1 MAARVTSDR
10 LVGRDE
16 ELAEL
21 RTALVAAAAGRASLV
36 LLAGESGVG
45 KTRLL
50 RELFRGARADG
61 TLALC
66 GDSVELGEGELPY
79 APLVSALRPLV
90 RDGDEVF
97 DVLGPSAR
105 EALARLLP
113 GLPGGEGSLPLAP
126 LHDAAAQAHLFEAVL
141 DLLDALGAR
150 RPVVLALE
158 DVHWADRS
166 TRAFLAFLA
175 RSLGSERVLVV
186 ASYRSD
192 ELHRRHPLRPLLAE
206 LSHLRRIELEPLG
219 EDALEAAVEEI
230 LGAPPG
236 PELMSRLWARSE
248 GNPLYME
255 ELLAAGSDGRGVL
268 PATLRDALMVRVER
282 ASDDTQEVLR
292 LLAVAERPDHDL
304 LTEAGDLD
312 PRALREAL
320 REAAAAHLVVAG
332 PEGTYAFRHAL
343 QREVVADDL
352 LPGERAELHGRIAEA
367 LERRAAE
374 EAGPGGAGHLLSAA
388 IALHRL
394 GAGDRA
400 AALRASVAAAH
411 AAECVHANGEAAA
424 LLERALELFGQVP
437 DAEALAGTDRV
448 GLLVQAA
455 DAHLLAEDRQRAE
468 DLLEGALEELD
479 PEHDT
484 RRVAAVLARLSR
496 VQWALTSNDAA
507 LETARHGLEL
517 LPAGEP
523 SAERAALAS
532 WWAKM
537 RMLQGRYREALRLA
551 RDAAEVADRAGDDA
565 SKARARD
572 AIGVSLMALGDVDE
586 GAGVLREAI
595 AAARALDRPQELATA
610 YVNLA
615 DHLHL
620 AGRSR
625 EALGVAEEGLAAA
638 RGDATYPSEWLALQ
652 AAEVAFDLGDWS
664 AAAAHVPANAERR
677 YTGAMLLHLLLG
689 RGELALGRGEHDRAA
704 ELLRRASAGAE
715 GSREPQV
722 HGPLGALLAELR
734 RREGDLDAARA
745 AVDDALDRIEFCTED
760 VARIARVSAAG
771 VTVEADRAQ
780 RARDLAEP
788 EVERDALSCADLL
801 LARVAAAAEEGGPVE
816 RAWEASARA
825 EHARAA
831 GRPDPAAWAAAAD
844 AWSQV
849 ERPYQAALAHW
860 RGAEAHLALDDRPAA
875 AGAARA
881 ALDQARRLGATWL
894 QGEVEGLVTRARLRP
909 AEVAAAADGGGD
921 GDATDDPVGLTPRE
935 RQVLALVARGATNR
949 EIGAELFMA
958 EKTASVHVSRILAK
972 LDVKTRTQAAALAHR
987 LGLEG

>member
-21 RTALVAAAAGRASLV
+21 RAALAAAAGGRASLV
-36 LLAGESGVG
+36 LLAGDSGVG

-50 RELFRGARADG
+50 RELFRSAREDGA
-61 TLALC
+61 LALC
-66 GDSVELGEGELPY
+66 GDSVELGDGELPY

-97 DVLGPSAR
+97 DALAPGAR

-113 GLPGGEGSLPLAP
+113 GLPGGTGGLPLAP
-126 LHDAAAQAHLFEAVL
+126 LQDAAAQAHLFEAIL

-206 LSHLRRIELEPLG
+206 LSHVPRVELAPLG

-230 LGAPPG
+230 LGTPPG
-236 PELMSRLWARSE
+236 PELMRRLWARSE

-255 ELLAAGSDGRGVL
+255 ELLAAGSDGRGGL

-304 LTEAGDLD
+304 LAEVAGLD

-320 REAAAAHLVVAG
+320 REAVAAHLVVAG

-352 LPGERAELHGRIAEA
+352 LPGERADLHGRVAEA
-367 LERRAAE
+367 LERRAADS
-374 EAGPGGAGHLLSAA
+374 GPAGAGHLLSAA

-479 PEHDT
+479 PQHDA

-523 SAERAALAS
+523 SAERAALTS

-551 RDAAEVADRAGDDA
+551 RDAAEVADRVGDDA

-572 AIGVSLMALGDVDE
+572 AIGVSLMALGDVDD

-595 AAARALDRPQELATA
+595 AAARTLDRPQELATA

-638 RGDATYPSEWLALQ
+638 DGDATYPSEWLALQ
-652 AAEVAFDLGDWS
+652 AAEIDFDLGDWS
-664 AAAAHVPANAERR
+664 AAAARVPAHAERR

-689 RGELALGRGEHDRAA
+689 RAELALGRGEHERAA
-704 ELLRRASAGAE
+704 DLLRRASAGAE

-780 RARDLAEP
+780 RARDLGEP
-788 EVERDALSCADLL
+788 EVER
-801 LARVAAAAEEGGPVE
+801 
-816 RAWEASARA
+816 
-825 EHARAA
+825 
-831 GRPDPAAWAAAAD
+831 
-844 AWSQV
+844 
-849 ERPYQAALAHW
+849 
-860 RGAEAHLALDDRPAA
+860 
-875 AGAARA
+875 
-881 ALDQARRLGATWL
+881 
-894 QGEVEGLVTRARLRP
+894 
-909 AEVAAAADGGGD
+909 
-921 GDATDDPVGLTPRE
+921 
-935 RQVLALVARGATNR
+935 
-949 EIGAELFMA
+949 
-958 EKTASVHVSRILAK
+958 
-972 LDVKTRTQAAALAHR
+972 
-987 LGLEG
+987 